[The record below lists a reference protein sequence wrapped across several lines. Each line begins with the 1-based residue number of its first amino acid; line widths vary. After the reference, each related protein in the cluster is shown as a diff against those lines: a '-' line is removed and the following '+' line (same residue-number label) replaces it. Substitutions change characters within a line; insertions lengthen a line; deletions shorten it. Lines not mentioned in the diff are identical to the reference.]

1 MLPPVPWSPAVRVP
15 GRRDATLG
23 GPDHGQVS
31 PARRLLLAAC
41 AALLVVAGAAAAVLS
56 SSRAPAAQAPQD
68 QPGPVLLVPG
78 YGGATAG
85 LEVLAAA
92 VRATGR
98 SATVVRLPEQ
108 GTGDLRRAADVLAV
122 AVDEALRASG
132 APSVDVVGYSAGGVV
147 ARLWAQDHA
156 GQARRVVTLGSPH
169 HGTRVAALGA
179 ALAPGSCPVACQQ
192 LVPGSPLLDGL
203 DGTPAGPQWLSL
215 WTDRDQVVTPPE
227 SARLEGAVNVELQ
240 DVCPA
245 AAVDHGGLP
254 TAPLVR
260 GLVLQALSPAPLVAP
275 TPADCA
281 RLSS

>member
-1 MLPPVPWSPAVRVP
+1 M
-15 GRRDATLG
+15 
-23 GPDHGQVS
+23 S
-31 PARRLLLAAC
+31 PARRLLLAAV
-41 AALLVVAGAAAAVLS
+41 AALLVLTGGAAAVLS
-56 SSRAPAAQAPQD
+56 SSRAPAVPAPQD

-78 YGGATAG
+78 YGGGTEG

-92 VRATGR
+92 VRVTGR

-108 GTGDLRRAADVLAV
+108 GTGDLQRAADVVAA

-147 ARLWAQDHA
+147 ARLWTQDHA
-156 GQARRVVTLGSPH
+156 AQARRVVTLGSPH

-203 DGTPAGPQWLSL
+203 NDDDETPAGPQWLSL
-215 WTDRDQVVTPPE
+215 WTERDQVVTPPE

-240 DVCPA
+240 DVCPG

-260 GLVLQALSPAPLVAP
+260 GLVLQALSAASLSAP
-275 TPADCA
+275 TSADCA

>member
-1 MLPPVPWSPAVRVP
+1 M
-15 GRRDATLG
+15 
-23 GPDHGQVS
+23 S
-31 PARRLLLAAC
+31 PARRLLLAAV
-41 AALLVVAGAAAAVLS
+41 AALLVLTGGAAAVLS
-56 SSRAPAAQAPQD
+56 SSRAPAVPAPQD

-78 YGGATAG
+78 YGGGTEG

-108 GTGDLRRAADVLAV
+108 GTGDLQRAADVVAA

-147 ARLWAQDHA
+147 ARLWTQDHA
-156 GQARRVVTLGSPH
+156 AQARRVVTLGSPH

-203 DGTPAGPQWLSL
+203 NDDDETPAGPQWLSL
-215 WTDRDQVVTPPE
+215 WTERDQVVTPPE

-240 DVCPA
+240 DVCPG

-260 GLVLQALSPAPLVAP
+260 GLVLQALSAASLSAP
-275 TPADCA
+275 TSADCA

>member
-1 MLPPVPWSPAVRVP
+1 M
-15 GRRDATLG
+15 
-23 GPDHGQVS
+23 S
-31 PARRLLLAAC
+31 PARRLLLIAVAAV
-41 AALLVVAGAAAAVLS
+41 LVLAAGAAAVALS
-56 SSRAPAAQAPQD
+56 SPSPPGAAAPQD
-68 QPGPVLLVPG
+68 SPGPVLLVPG
-78 YGGATAG
+78 YGGGTGG

-98 SATVVRLPEQ
+98 SATVVGLPEQ
-108 GTGDLRRAADVLAV
+108 GTGDLHRAADVLAA
-122 AVDEALRASG
+122 AVDEALRTSG

-156 GQARRVVTLGSPH
+156 AQARRVVTLGSPH

-192 LVPGSPLLDGL
+192 LVPGSPLLDEL
-203 DGTPAGPQWLSL
+203 SDDETPAGPRWLSL
-215 WTDRDQVVTPPE
+215 WTDRDQVVTPPQ

-240 DVCPA
+240 DVCPGA
-245 AAVDHGGLP
+245 AIDHGSLP

-260 GLVLQALSPAPLVAP
+260 GLVLQALSAAPLAAP